1 MLSNAVVGRSGSW
14 SKQCPPYKAQYQL
27 CHEQHLCCDQK
38 GGSNQRMEGK
48 TTEVA
53 ILPKYKYY
61 MKAACS
67 TLIATDD
74 ETPLLWNVE
83 RLGLWI
89 SLQAGTDNQ
98 LNRRSA
104 NAKFKKLL
112 LSWVRTYY
120 QKRWPRIRFTQ
131 TVKYVSSNPIQLS
144 TSCKIKLCLKG
155 ILFKHRSLHFTWV
168 RWGRLSSLAWTVFA
182 SEITRSPQK
191 SIAPWHE
198 WSLKKKSSSNKKIL
212 FEEKKPSSS
221 NKKMLLNKMAS
232 LVFLVLGSLAQ
243 RVKIPDLPSC
253 EGLIPFS
260 NGYVI
265 LSKSIICSSF
275 CTCCRSMVFKK

>member
-14 SKQCPPYKAQYQL
+14 SKQCPPYKTQYQL
-27 CHEQHLCCDQK
+27 SHEQHLCCDHK

-53 ILPKYKYY
+53 RLPKYKYY

-67 TLIATDD
+67 TLIAPDD
-74 ETPLLWNVE
+74 VVPALLWNVE

-89 SLQAGTDNQ
+89 SLQAGTENQ

-120 QKRWPRIRFTQ
+120 QKRWPRIRLRQ
-131 TVKYVSSNPIQLS
+131 TVKYVSWNPIQLS
-144 TSCKIKLCLKG
+144 TSCKNKLCLKG
-155 ILFKHRSLHFTWV
+155 LLYKCQWLLFTWV
-168 RWGRLSSLAWTVFA
+168 RWGRLSSLAWTVFV

-212 FEEKKPSSS
+212 FEEENPS
-221 NKKMLLNKMAS
+221 
-232 LVFLVLGSLAQ
+232 F
-243 RVKIPDLPSC
+243 
-253 EGLIPFS
+253 
-260 NGYVI
+260 
-265 LSKSIICSSF
+265 
-275 CTCCRSMVFKK
+275 

>member
-1 MLSNAVVGRSGSW
+1 MNSATTIPLYTIITLVYTTTCTVHHTHTTSHLYDTSEGSCYQTLLLDGQGHGQNSVHLIKLNISYVINNTYVVITREGQIKAMLWQSIG
-14 SKQCPPYKAQYQL
+14 
-27 CHEQHLCCDQK
+27 
-38 GGSNQRMEGK
+38 GK

-53 ILPKYKYY
+53 RLPQYKYY
-61 MKAACS
+61 MKVACS

-74 ETPLLWNVE
+74 VAPWLWNVE

-104 NAKFKKLL
+104 NAKFKKSL

-120 QKRWPRIRFTQ
+120 QKRWPRIRLTQ

-144 TSCKIKLCLKG
+144 TSCKNQLCLKG
-155 ILFKHRSLHFTWV
+155 ILYKYRWLHFTWV

-198 WSLKKKSSSNKKIL
+198 WSLKKKSSSHKRIN
-212 FEEKKPSSS
+212 F
-221 NKKMLLNKMAS
+221 
-232 LVFLVLGSLAQ
+232 
-243 RVKIPDLPSC
+243 
-253 EGLIPFS
+253 
-260 NGYVI
+260 
-265 LSKSIICSSF
+265 
-275 CTCCRSMVFKK
+275 